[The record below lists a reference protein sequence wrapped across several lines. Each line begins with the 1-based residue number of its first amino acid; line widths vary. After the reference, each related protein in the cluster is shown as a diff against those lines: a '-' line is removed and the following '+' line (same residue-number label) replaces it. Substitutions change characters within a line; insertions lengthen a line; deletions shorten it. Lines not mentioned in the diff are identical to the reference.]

1 MNIDLRTTSQPVAT
15 AGSVGKAASETS
27 SVRKFPFAQGQPDP
41 LMLTG
46 LPGFSEDYHPLST
59 LPPPQ
64 EQAPPQDDAPVQT
77 GAAAVSSAESAHA
90 FTDISLIMVLLTEA
104 EIKID
109 QSARDERNAA
119 GQDAYQKELDAAAKE
134 RTSAQHTHDAE
145 VLEGWTGIAGGVL
158 AIGSA
163 IGSGYG
169 AYKASNLQAAQGAS
183 QRVLAQR
190 QELEMTKYRSRAD
203 LVHSLGDAARPL
215 GTLMNADTKQN
226 AADARA
232 DSEER
237 RAAGTLAQNFYQRE
251 GDLAGNLEGQLRA
264 IRDALAQIQ
273 SSQHE
278 SRSKIASN
286 I

>member
-1 MNIDLRTTSQPVAT
+1 MSIDLRTTSQPVAT
-15 AGSVGKAASETS
+15 AGSVRKAASEAS
-27 SVRKFPFAQGQPDP
+27 SVPKFPFAQGQPDP

-64 EQAPPQDDAPVQT
+64 EQAPPQDDVPVQT
-77 GAAAVSSAESAHA
+77 GATTVSSAGSAYA
-90 FTDISLIMVLLTEA
+90 FADISLIMVLLTEA

-119 GQDAYQKELDAAAKE
+119 GEDAYQKELDAAAKE

-145 VLEGWTGIAGGVL
+145 VVEGWTGIAGGVL

-169 AYKASNLQAAQGAS
+169 AYKASNLQVQGGS

-251 GDLAGNLEGQLRA
+251 GDLVGNLEGQLRA
-264 IRDALAQIQ
+264 IRDALAQIE
-273 SSQHE
+273 SEEHA
-278 SRSKIASN
+278 SRSKIAN
-286 I
+286 NV